1 MKKIFLALIIL
12 FSLFAFTGCPT
23 NEDLAIDYIYTV
35 NIKINVE
42 NKSNNQAELNLI
54 PVLLDESNTRAEFFE
69 EYDGENY
76 SVRKE
81 IKIVKANDSTEIV
94 LESSC
99 DVPVKE
105 SFLLNI
111 DGENGKNFL
120 GYNKEVPLYNKGQ
133 KQDLS
138 NIIQDN
144 LGTVIF
150 KHDDFSKWTDT
161 DGEKQLD
168 NYTVYAEYN
177 LVITDDGCSLNLSY
191 LK

>member
-42 NKSNNQAELNLI
+42 NKSKNQAELILAPI
-54 PVLLDESNTRAEFFE
+54 LLNESNTRAEFFE

-120 GYNKEVPLYNKGQ
+120 GYDKDISLYNKGQ

-150 KHDDFSKWTDT
+150 KHDDFPKWTDA

-177 LVITDDGCSLNLSY
+177 LLITDDGCSLNLSY

>member
-42 NKSNNQAELNLI
+42 NNSKNQAELILAPI
-54 PVLLDESNTRAEFFE
+54 LLNESNTRAEFFE

-76 SVRKE
+76 SVIKE
-81 IKIVKANDSTEIV
+81 NKIVNENESTEI
-94 LESSC
+94 LLKSSYE
-99 DVPVKE
+99 VPVKE

-111 DGENGKNFL
+111 NGENGKNFL

-177 LVITDDGCSLNLSY
+177 LAITDDGCSLNLSY

>member
-1 MKKIFLALIIL
+1 MKKLFLALIIL
-12 FSLFAFTGCPT
+12 LSLFAFTGCPT

-42 NKSNNQAELNLI
+42 NNSKNQAELILAPI
-54 PVLLDESNTRAEFFE
+54 LLNESNTRAEFFE

-120 GYNKEVPLYNKGQ
+120 GYDKDISLYNKGQ

-150 KHDDFSKWTDT
+150 KHDDFPKWTDA

-177 LVITDDGCSLNLSY
+177 LLITDDGCTLNLSY

>member
-1 MKKIFLALIIL
+1 MKKLFLALIIL
-12 FSLFAFTGCPT
+12 LSLFAFTGCPT

-42 NKSNNQAELNLI
+42 NNSKNQAELILAPI
-54 PVLLDESNTRAEFFE
+54 LLNESNTRAEFFE

-120 GYNKEVPLYNKGQ
+120 GYDKDISLYNKGQ

-150 KHDDFSKWTDT
+150 KHDDFPKWTDA

>member
-42 NKSNNQAELNLI
+42 NKSNNQAELILAPI
-54 PVLLDESNTRAEFFE
+54 LLNESNTRAEFFE

-120 GYNKEVPLYNKGQ
+120 GYKKEVPLYNKGQ

-177 LVITDDGCSLNLSY
+177 LLITDDGCALNLSY

>member
-1 MKKIFLALIIL
+1 MKKLFLALIIL
-12 FSLFAFTGCPT
+12 LSLFAFTGCPT

-42 NKSNNQAELNLI
+42 NNSKNQAELILAPI
-54 PVLLDESNTRAEFFE
+54 LLNESNTRAEFFE

-76 SVRKE
+76 SVRKQ

-177 LVITDDGCSLNLSY
+177 LVITDDGCTSNLSY

>member
-42 NKSNNQAELNLI
+42 NNSKNQAELILAPI
-54 PVLLDESNTRAEFFE
+54 LLNESNTRAEFFE

-76 SVRKE
+76 SVRKK

-120 GYNKEVPLYNKGQ
+120 GYDKDISLYNKGQ

-150 KHDDFSKWTDT
+150 KHDDFPKWTDA

-177 LVITDDGCSLNLSY
+177 LLITDDGCTLNLSY

>member
-1 MKKIFLALIIL
+1 MKKLFLALIIL
-12 FSLFAFTGCPT
+12 LSLFAFTGCPT

-42 NKSNNQAELNLI
+42 NNSKNQAELILAPI
-54 PVLLDESNTRAEFFE
+54 LLNESNTRAEFFE

-120 GYNKEVPLYNKGQ
+120 GYDKDISLYNKGQ

-150 KHDDFSKWTDT
+150 KHDDFPKWTDA

-177 LVITDDGCSLNLSY
+177 LLITDDSCTLNLSY

>member
-1 MKKIFLALIIL
+1 MKKLFLALIIL
-12 FSLFAFTGCPT
+12 LSLFAFTGCPT

-42 NKSNNQAELNLI
+42 NNSKNQAELILAPI
-54 PVLLDESNTRAEFFE
+54 LLNESNTRAEFFE

-177 LVITDDGCSLNLSY
+177 LVITDDGCTSNLSY

>member
-1 MKKIFLALIIL
+1 M
-12 FSLFAFTGCPT
+12 
-23 NEDLAIDYIYTV
+23 
-35 NIKINVE
+35 
-42 NKSNNQAELNLI
+42 
-54 PVLLDESNTRAEFFE
+54 
-69 EYDGENY
+69 
-76 SVRKE
+76 
-81 IKIVKANDSTEIV
+81 
-94 LESSC
+94 
-99 DVPVKE
+99 
-105 SFLLNI
+105 
-111 DGENGKNFL
+111 
-120 GYNKEVPLYNKGQ
+120 YNKGQ

-150 KHDDFSKWTDT
+150 KHDDFSKWTDA

>member
-1 MKKIFLALIIL
+1 MKKLFLALIIL
-12 FSLFAFTGCPT
+12 LSLFAFTGCPT

-42 NKSNNQAELNLI
+42 NNSKNQAELILAPI
-54 PVLLDESNTRAEFFE
+54 LLNESNTRAEFFE

-120 GYNKEVPLYNKGQ
+120 GYDKDISLYNKGQ

-150 KHDDFSKWTDT
+150 KHDDFPKWTDA

-177 LVITDDGCSLNLSY
+177 LVITDDGCTSNLSY

>member
-120 GYNKEVPLYNKGQ
+120 GYDKDISLYNKGQ

-150 KHDDFSKWTDT
+150 KHDDFPKWTDA

-177 LVITDDGCSLNLSY
+177 LLITDDGCSLNLSY

>member
-1 MKKIFLALIIL
+1 MKKLFLALIIL
-12 FSLFAFTGCPT
+12 LSLFAFTGCPT

-54 PVLLDESNTRAEFFE
+54 PVLLDEENTWAEFFE

-120 GYNKEVPLYNKGQ
+120 GYDKDISLYNKGQ

-150 KHDDFSKWTDT
+150 KHDDFPKWTDA

-177 LVITDDGCSLNLSY
+177 LAITDDGCALNLSY

>member
-1 MKKIFLALIIL
+1 MKKLFLALIIL
-12 FSLFAFTGCPT
+12 LSLFAFTGCPT

-42 NKSNNQAELNLI
+42 NNSKNQAELILAPI
-54 PVLLDESNTRAEFFE
+54 LLNESNTRAEFFE

-150 KHDDFSKWTDT
+150 KHDDFPKWTDA

-177 LVITDDGCSLNLSY
+177 LLITDDSCTLNLSY

>member
-42 NKSNNQAELNLI
+42 NKSNNQAELILAPI
-54 PVLLDESNTRAEFFE
+54 LLNESNTRAEFFE

-177 LVITDDGCSLNLSY
+177 LVITDDGCTLNLSY

>member
-150 KHDDFSKWTDT
+150 KHDDFSKWTDA

-177 LVITDDGCSLNLSY
+177 LVITDDGCALNLSY

>member
-1 MKKIFLALIIL
+1 MKKLFLALIIL
-12 FSLFAFTGCPT
+12 LSLFAFTGCPT

-42 NKSNNQAELNLI
+42 NNSKNQAELILAPI
-54 PVLLDESNTRAEFFE
+54 LLNESNTRAEFFE
-69 EYDGENY
+69 EYDGKNY

-177 LVITDDGCSLNLSY
+177 LAITDDGCALNLSY

>member
-1 MKKIFLALIIL
+1 MSGRPAGFCFEKKFYSTKQRYYNNIYIIKE
-12 FSLFAFTGCPT
+12 S
-23 NEDLAIDYIYTV
+23 
-35 NIKINVE
+35 IKINVE
-42 NKSNNQAELNLI
+42 NNSKNQAELILAPI
-54 PVLLDESNTRAEFFE
+54 LLNESNTRAEFFE

-150 KHDDFSKWTDT
+150 KHDDFPKWTDA

-177 LVITDDGCSLNLSY
+177 LLITDDSCTLNLSY

>member
-1 MKKIFLALIIL
+1 MKKLFLALIIL
-12 FSLFAFTGCPT
+12 LSLFAFTGCPT

-42 NKSNNQAELNLI
+42 NNSKNQAELILAPI
-54 PVLLDESNTRAEFFE
+54 LLNESNTRADFFE

-120 GYNKEVPLYNKGQ
+120 GYNKGQ

-150 KHDDFSKWTDT
+150 KHDDFPKWTDA

-177 LVITDDGCSLNLSY
+177 LLITDDSCTLNLSY

>member
-42 NKSNNQAELNLI
+42 NNSKNQAELILAPI
-54 PVLLDESNTRAEFFE
+54 LLNESNTRAEFFE

-120 GYNKEVPLYNKGQ
+120 GYDKDISLYNKGQ

-150 KHDDFSKWTDT
+150 KHDDFPKWTDA

-177 LVITDDGCSLNLSY
+177 LVITDDGCALNLSY

>member
-42 NKSNNQAELNLI
+42 NNSKNQAELILAPI
-54 PVLLDESNTRAEFFE
+54 LLNESNTRAEFFE

-105 SFLLNI
+105 SFRLNI

-120 GYNKEVPLYNKGQ
+120 GYDKDISLYNKGQ

-150 KHDDFSKWTDT
+150 KHDDFPKWTDA

-177 LVITDDGCSLNLSY
+177 LLITDDGCTLNLSY

>member
-1 MKKIFLALIIL
+1 MKKLFLALIIL
-12 FSLFAFTGCPT
+12 LSLFAFTGCPT

-42 NKSNNQAELNLI
+42 NNSKNQAELILAPI
-54 PVLLDESNTRAEFFE
+54 LLNESNTRAEFFE

-76 SVRKE
+76 SVRKQ

-120 GYNKEVPLYNKGQ
+120 GYNKEVPLYNKDQ

-177 LVITDDGCSLNLSY
+177 LAITDDGCALNLSY

>member
-1 MKKIFLALIIL
+1 MKKLFLALIIL
-12 FSLFAFTGCPT
+12 LSLFAFTGCPT

-42 NKSNNQAELNLI
+42 NNSKNQAELILAPI
-54 PVLLDESNTRAEFFE
+54 LLDESNTRAEFFE

-177 LVITDDGCSLNLSY
+177 LAITDDGCALNLSY

>member
-54 PVLLDESNTRAEFFE
+54 PVLLDEENTWAEFFE

-120 GYNKEVPLYNKGQ
+120 GYDKDISLYNKGQ

-150 KHDDFSKWTDT
+150 KHDDFSKWTDA

-177 LVITDDGCSLNLSY
+177 LVITDDDCSLNLSY

>member
-1 MKKIFLALIIL
+1 MKKLFLALIIL
-12 FSLFAFTGCPT
+12 LSLFAFTGCPT

-42 NKSNNQAELNLI
+42 NNSKNQAELILAPI
-54 PVLLDESNTRAEFFE
+54 LLNESNTRAKFFE

-120 GYNKEVPLYNKGQ
+120 GYDKDISLYNKGQ

-150 KHDDFSKWTDT
+150 KHDDFPKWTDA

-177 LVITDDGCSLNLSY
+177 LLITDDSCTLNLSY

>member
-42 NKSNNQAELNLI
+42 NNSKNQAELILAPI
-54 PVLLDESNTRAEFFE
+54 LLNESNTRAEFFE

-120 GYNKEVPLYNKGQ
+120 GYDKDISLYNKGQ

-150 KHDDFSKWTDT
+150 KHDDFPKWTDA

-177 LVITDDGCSLNLSY
+177 LLITDDSCTLNLSY

>member
-1 MKKIFLALIIL
+1 MKKLFLALIIL
-12 FSLFAFTGCPT
+12 LSLFAFTGCPT

-42 NKSNNQAELNLI
+42 TNSKNQAELILAPI
-54 PVLLDESNTRAEFFE
+54 LLNESNTRAEFFE

-120 GYNKEVPLYNKGQ
+120 GYNKEVPFYNKGQ

-177 LVITDDGCSLNLSY
+177 LAITDDGCALNLSY

>member
-1 MKKIFLALIIL
+1 MSKSEAYYK
-12 FSLFAFTGCPT
+12 
-23 NEDLAIDYIYTV
+23 ELAIDYIYTV

-42 NKSNNQAELNLI
+42 NKSNNQAELILI
-54 PVLLDESNTRAEFFE
+54 PILLDEENTWAEFFWVS
-69 EYDGENY
+69 DGETH
-76 SVRKE
+76 SVIKE
-81 IKIVKANDSTEIV
+81 NKIVNENESTEI
-94 LESSC
+94 LLKSLYE
-99 DVPVKE
+99 VPVKE

-111 DGENGKNFL
+111 NGENGKNFL

-150 KHDDFSKWTDT
+150 KHDDFSKWTDA

-177 LVITDDGCSLNLSY
+177 LVITDDGCSLT
-191 LK
+191 LKI

>member
-1 MKKIFLALIIL
+1 MKKLFLALIIL
-12 FSLFAFTGCPT
+12 LSLFAFTGCPT

-42 NKSNNQAELNLI
+42 NNSKNQAELILAPI
-54 PVLLDESNTRAEFFE
+54 LLNESNTRAEFFE

-177 LVITDDGCSLNLSY
+177 LAITDDGCTLNLSY

>member
-54 PVLLDESNTRAEFFE
+54 PVLLDEENTWAEFFE
-69 EYDGENY
+69 EYDGKNY

-177 LVITDDGCSLNLSY
+177 LAITDDGCSLNLSY

>member
-54 PVLLDESNTRAEFFE
+54 PVLLDEENTWAEFFE

-120 GYNKEVPLYNKGQ
+120 GYDKDISLYNKGQ

-150 KHDDFSKWTDT
+150 KHDDFPKWTDA

-177 LVITDDGCSLNLSY
+177 LLITDDSCTLNLSY

>member
-12 FSLFAFTGCPT
+12 LSLFAFTGCPT

-42 NKSNNQAELNLI
+42 NNSKNQAELILAPI
-54 PVLLDESNTRAEFFE
+54 LLNESNTRAEFFE
-69 EYDGENY
+69 EYVGENY

-177 LVITDDGCSLNLSY
+177 LLITDDSCTLNLSY

>member
-1 MKKIFLALIIL
+1 MKKLFLALIIL
-12 FSLFAFTGCPT
+12 LSLFAFTGCPT

-42 NKSNNQAELNLI
+42 NNSKNQAELILAPI
-54 PVLLDESNTRAEFFE
+54 LLNESNTRAEFFE

-120 GYNKEVPLYNKGQ
+120 GYDKDISLYNKGQ

-150 KHDDFSKWTDT
+150 KHDDFPKWTDA

-177 LVITDDGCSLNLSY
+177 LLITDDVCTLNLSY

>member
-42 NKSNNQAELNLI
+42 NNSKNQAELILAPI
-54 PVLLDESNTRAEFFE
+54 LLNESNTRAEFFE

>member
-1 MKKIFLALIIL
+1 MKKLFLALIIL
-12 FSLFAFTGCPT
+12 LSLFAFTGCPT

-42 NKSNNQAELNLI
+42 NNSKNQAELILAPI
-54 PVLLDESNTRAEFFE
+54 LLNESNTRAEFFE

-120 GYNKEVPLYNKGQ
+120 GYDKDISLYNKGQ

-150 KHDDFSKWTDT
+150 KHDDFPKWTDA

-177 LVITDDGCSLNLSY
+177 LAITDDGCALNLSY

>member
-1 MKKIFLALIIL
+1 MKKLFLALIIL
-12 FSLFAFTGCPT
+12 LSLFAFTGCPT

-42 NKSNNQAELNLI
+42 NNSKNQAELILAPI
-54 PVLLDESNTRAEFFE
+54 LLNESNTRAEFFE

-177 LVITDDGCSLNLSY
+177 LAITDDGCALNLSY

>member
-12 FSLFAFTGCPT
+12 LSLFAFTGCPT

-42 NKSNNQAELNLI
+42 NNSKNQAELILAPI
-54 PVLLDESNTRAEFFE
+54 LLNESNTRAEFFE

-177 LVITDDGCSLNLSY
+177 LAITDDGCALNLSY

>member
-1 MKKIFLALIIL
+1 MKKLFLALIIL
-12 FSLFAFTGCPT
+12 LSLFAFTGCPT

-42 NKSNNQAELNLI
+42 NNSKNQAELILAPI
-54 PVLLDESNTRAEFFE
+54 LLNESNTRAEFFE

-120 GYNKEVPLYNKGQ
+120 GYDKDISLYNKGQ

-177 LVITDDGCSLNLSY
+177 LAITDDGCALNLSY